1 MQKIYYVIAHLTNG
15 DVRIARNRASYVA
28 GQRRDMFVD
37 LPGFLNVEEAQR
49 VVDAYKETFHGV
61 DIEIVPNWWN
71 MDGSREEII
80 DKAENGRWCPV
91 TVEKL
96 EDAIRKKLD
105 ATTEDSDCIDFL
117 CKNKLCRIYTD
128 EEGNYH
134 FQVEDLNGEVK
145 EKTLPINLD
154 WFNLYTFKPTL
165 CWRFSMEAAKI
176 FLELLKK

>member
-1 MQKIYYVIAHLTNG
+1 MQKIYCVTAHLPNG
-15 DVRIARNRASYVA
+15 DVRISQNRPTYDNNLN
-28 GQRRDMFVD
+28 RVD
-37 LPGFLNVEEAQR
+37 VPGFFDVEEAQR
-49 VVDAYKETFHGV
+49 AVDAYKETFHGV
-61 DIEIVPNWWN
+61 DIEIVPKWWN

-91 TVEKL
+91 TIEKL
-96 EDAIRKKLD
+96 KDAIREKLN
-105 ATTEDSDCIDFL
+105 ATTKDSDDIEFL
-117 CKNKLCRIYTD
+117 CKNKLCRIYID

-154 WFNLYTFKPTL
+154 WFCLHNFRPYLNWTFL
-165 CWRFSMEAAKI
+165 QDAAKI

>member
-1 MQKIYYVIAHLTNG
+1 MNKIYYVIAHLPNG
-15 DVRIARNRASYVA
+15 DVRIAPNRPTYDFNLDRV
-28 GQRRDMFVD
+28 VE
-37 LPGFLNVEEAQR
+37 LPGFLDVEEAQR
-49 VVDAYKETFHGV
+49 AVDAYKEAFPGV
-61 DIEIVPNWWN
+61 DIEIVPKWWN

-80 DKAENGRWCPV
+80 SKAENGRWCPV

-128 EEGNYH
+128 DEEGNYH
-134 FQVEDLNGEVK
+134 FEVEDINGEVK

-154 WFNLYTFKPTL
+154 WFNLYNFRPYLNWTFL
-165 CWRFSMEAAKI
+165 QDAAKI